1 MAAVLGR
8 QSTNN
13 VILQQQWRRFWVNNQ
28 PTMAVVLEQQWRQST
43 NNGIKIGGTM
53 AVWDETTK
61 VIWLRGRYDRKKI
74 QDK

>member
-1 MAAVLGR
+1 MV
-8 QSTNN
+8 
-13 VILQQQWRRFWVNNQ
+13 
-28 PTMAVVLEQQWRQST
+28 VVLEQQWRQST
-43 NNGIKIGGTM
+43 NNGVKVGGTM